1 MMKEEKWKLDDAKWD
16 CQVDSFRLLKNTLV
30 NGEKAK
36 VVVQSTDSVAAA
48 LLEQQEM
55 FLDS

>member
-1 MMKEEKWKLDDAKWD
+1 MKEEKWKLDDAKWE